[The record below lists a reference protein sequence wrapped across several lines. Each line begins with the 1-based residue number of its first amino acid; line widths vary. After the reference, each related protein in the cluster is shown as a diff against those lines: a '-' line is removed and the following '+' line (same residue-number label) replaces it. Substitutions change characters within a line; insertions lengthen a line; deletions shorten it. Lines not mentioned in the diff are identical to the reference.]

1 MTTVSFRR
9 KREEKTN
16 YGRRL
21 KLIESGEHRMVVRR
35 TNKNV
40 ITQIVKFNEEGDKI
54 IVSAHTNELK
64 KYGWKC
70 ARCNIPAAYL
80 VGLLCGLKAKKA
92 GVENAILDIGMHPP
106 VKGSV
111 IFAAL
116 KGAVDA
122 GLNIPHS
129 EEAIP
134 SEDRIA
140 GKHIASNNVTKFTKF
155 DPKEVTKN
163 FTEVKNKLLKGV

>member
-9 KREEKTN
+9 KMEGKTN
-16 YGRRL
+16 YNKRL
-21 KLIESGEHRMVVRR
+21 SLVASREYRMVVRK

-40 ITQIVKFNEEGDKI
+40 ITQIIKFDEEGDKV

-64 KYGWKC
+64 KHGWKC
-70 ARCNIPAAYL
+70 AKCNIPAAYL
-80 VGLLCGLKAKKA
+80 TGMLCGLKAKKA
-92 GVENAILDIGMHPP
+92 GIENAILDIGMRPP

-134 SEDRIA
+134 SEDRIN
-140 GKHIASNNVTKFTKF
+140 GKHIVSNNITKFTKF